1 MDYTDFYT
9 ATDVMFPETA
19 IDGARAR
26 LNQLRNRI
34 NTVAEPLSRE
44 GTMSDALVV
53 LMTSYAELV
62 TALATAPDLQSVG
75 ATVKQQAALVKPI
88 MDGIADGT
96 LRFPFQS
103 KQVDAATVITEFVD
117 LNKGVSVAFEQEG
130 WVSRTL
136 ES

>member
-1 MDYTDFYT
+1 MNYPDFYT
-9 ATDVMFPETA
+9 TPGIMSPETA
-19 IDGARAR
+19 IDDARAR

-62 TALATAPDLQSVG
+62 TALATASDLKSVG
-75 ATVKQQAALVKPI
+75 ATVQHQSALVKPI

-96 LRFPFQS
+96 LRFPFQA
-103 KQVDAATVITEFVD
+103 KQIDAAAVITEFVE
-117 LNKGVSVAFEQEG
+117 LNKGVSAAFEQEG
-130 WVSRTL
+130 WVSMTL
-136 ES
+136 DN

>member
-1 MDYTDFYT
+1 MNYLDFYT
-9 ATDVMFPETA
+9 ATGVMSPATA
-19 IDGARAR
+19 IDSARAR
-26 LNQLRNRI
+26 LDQLRNRI

-62 TALATAPDLQSVG
+62 TALATATDLKSVG
-75 ATVKQQAALVKPI
+75 TAVKHQAALVKPI

-103 KQVDAATVITEFVD
+103 KQVDAAGVIAEFID
-117 LNKGVSVAFEQEG
+117 LNKGVSAAFEQEG
-130 WVSRTL
+130 WVSMNL
-136 ES
+136 DN

>member
-1 MDYTDFYT
+1 MS
-9 ATDVMFPETA
+9 PETA
-19 IDGARAR
+19 IDGARAQ

-53 LMTSYAELV
+53 MMMSYADLV
-62 TALATAPDLQSVG
+62 TALATATDLKSAG
-75 ATVKQQAALVKPI
+75 AAVKHQAALVKPI

-103 KQVDAATVITEFVD
+103 KQVDAAAVIAEFID
-117 LNKGVSVAFEQEG
+117 LNKGVSAVFEQEG
-130 WVSRTL
+130 WASK
-136 ES
+136 SSKN

>member
-1 MDYTDFYT
+1 MNYTDFCT
-9 ATDVMFPETA
+9 TTSVIFPATA

-62 TALATAPDLQSVG
+62 TALATATDLKSVG
-75 ATVKQQAALVKPI
+75 AAVKHQAALVKPI
-88 MDGIADGT
+88 MDGIADVT

-103 KQVDAATVITEFVD
+103 KQVDAAAVIAEFID
-117 LNKGVSVAFEQEG
+117 LNKGVSAAFEQEG
-130 WVSRTL
+130 LASVNL
-136 ES
+136 DN

>member
-1 MDYTDFYT
+1 MDCTNFYM
-9 ATDVMFPETA
+9 ATGVMSPETA
-19 IDGARAR
+19 IDGARAQ

-53 LMTSYAELV
+53 MMMSYADLV
-62 TALATAPDLQSVG
+62 TALATATDLKSAG
-75 ATVKQQAALVKPI
+75 AAVKHQAALVKPI

-103 KQVDAATVITEFVD
+103 KQVDAAAVIAEFID
-117 LNKGVSVAFEQEG
+117 LNKGVSAVFEQEG
-130 WVSRTL
+130 WASK
-136 ES
+136 SSKN